1 MKTIHTIIYFLHSFL
16 QLFLFSC
23 AVLCMTS
30 CDSFVEV
37 DLPKSQL
44 TNGTVFED
52 YATASAAL
60 TDIYSKIRDKGLLTG
75 TSSGISNRLGNYTDE
90 MNSFGTPKNPTLD
103 FFNNTLLP
111 STPAIAE
118 YWNAAYN
125 QLYATNA
132 LIEGVQA
139 SLALSAEDKKKLL
152 AEAYFIRAL
161 LHFYLVNLFG
171 DIPYIT
177 QTDYKSNS
185 MAARMSTDTVY
196 DHIITDLENAIHLLP
211 ENYNN
216 KARVQPNQF
225 TAKALLARVYLYQ
238 GAWAEAGNA
247 ASAVINHTSL
257 YLFEENIARVFL
269 NDTKETIWQLQAAK
283 SGKNTDEA
291 ATFIFFSGPP
301 PLVALST
308 NLVNSFPAGDLRK
321 TNWIKKISSA
331 STSWYHPYKYKETNF
346 TPASKEYSIV
356 FRLTEQY
363 LIRAEARTQQGD
375 LIGAKEDLNKIRHRA
390 GLGDTSA
397 ITQQEILEAILQERR
412 WEFFTEYGHR
422 FFDLKRSG
430 QINTVL
436 SNLKLG
442 WNSSDALFPIP
453 QTELSANPNLR
464 PQNPGY

>member
-1 MKTIHTIIYFLHSFL
+1 MKTIHTITYFLHYFL
-16 QLFLFSC
+16 QLFLFAC

-30 CDSFVEV
+30 CDPFVEV

-44 TNGTVFED
+44 TNVTVFED

-60 TDIYSKIRDKGLLTG
+60 TDIYSKIRDKGLLAG

-139 SLALSAEDKKKLL
+139 STALSAENKKKLL

-161 LHFYLVNLFG
+161 LHFYLVNIFG

-185 MAARMSTDTVY
+185 MVTRMSTDKVY
-196 DHIITDLENAIHLLP
+196 GHIITDLENAINLLS

-216 KARVQPNQF
+216 KVRVQPNQF
-225 TAKALLARVYLYQ
+225 AAKALLARVYLYQ
-238 GAWAEAGNA
+238 GAWAEAANA
-247 ASAVINHTSL
+247 ASAVINHTTL
-257 YLFEENIARVFL
+257 YLLEENIARVFL
-269 NDTKETIWQLQAAK
+269 NDTKETIWQLQSAK

-308 NLVNSFPAGDLRK
+308 NLVNSFTVGDLRK
-321 TNWIKKISSA
+321 TNWIKKISSG
-331 STSWYHPYKYKETNF
+331 SNSWYHAYKYKETNF

-397 ITQQEILEAILQERR
+397 ITQQEILEAVFQERR
-412 WEFFTEYGHR
+412 WEFFSEYGHR

>member
-1 MKTIHTIIYFLHSFL
+1 
-16 QLFLFSC
+16 
-23 AVLCMTS
+23 MTS

-44 TNGTVFED
+44 TNSTVFED

-60 TDIYSKIRDKGLLTG
+60 TDVYSKIRDKGLLSG

-111 STPAIAE
+111 STAAIAE

-125 QLYATNA
+125 QIYAVNA
-132 LIEGVQA
+132 IIEGVQA
-139 SLALSAEDKKKLL
+139 STALSDDNKKKLL
-152 AEAYFIRAL
+152 GEAYFIRAL

-185 MAARMSTDTVY
+185 VVARMSTDKVY
-196 DHIITDLENAIHLLP
+196 GHILTDLENAVHLLP

-238 GAWAEAGNA
+238 GAWAEAANA
-247 ASAVINHTSL
+247 ASAVINQTTF
-257 YLFEENIARVFL
+257 YLLEENIARVFL

-283 SGKNTDEA
+283 AGKNTDEA

-301 PLVALST
+301 PLVALTT
-308 NLVNSFPAGDLRK
+308 NLVNSFTAGDLRK
-321 TNWIKKISSA
+321 TNWIKKVSSA
-331 STSWYHPYKYKETNF
+331 SATWYHAYKYKETNF

-397 ITQQEILEAILQERR
+397 MTQQEILEAVFQERR
-412 WEFFTEYGHR
+412 WEFFSEYGHR

-430 QINTVL
+430 QINNVL
-436 SNLKLG
+436 SNVKLG

>member
-1 MKTIHTIIYFLHSFL
+1 
-16 QLFLFSC
+16 
-23 AVLCMTS
+23 MTC

-44 TNGTVFED
+44 TNVTVFED

-118 YWNAAYN
+118 YWNLTYN
-125 QLYATNA
+125 QLYAVNA
-132 LIEGVQA
+132 LIEGVEA
-139 SLALSAEDKKKLL
+139 STALSAENKKKLL

-171 DIPYIT
+171 DVPYIT

-185 MAARMSTDTVY
+185 VVTRMSTDKVY
-196 DHIITDLENAIHLLP
+196 GHILTDLENAINLLP

-247 ASAVINHTSL
+247 ASAVINYTTL
-257 YLFEENIARVFL
+257 YLLEENIARVFL

-308 NLVNSFPAGDLRK
+308 NLVNSFTAGDLRK
-321 TNWIKKISSA
+321 TNWIKKVSSG
-331 STSWYHPYKYKETNF
+331 SNNWYHAYKYKETNF

-397 ITQQEILEAILQERR
+397 ITQQEILDAVLQERR

-436 SNLKLG
+436 SNVKLG